1 MELDLMLL
9 MFRNTVRDAWLA
21 YTATTQSNTLNNH
34 ATFCFQAEIV
44 RW

>member
-21 YTATTQSNTLNNH
+21 YTATTQSDTLNSR
-34 ATFCFQAEIV
+34 AAFCFRAEIV